1 MYDTNLDVD
10 HYTCGSVDYNNVKR
24 FLAKFRIVTH

>member
-10 HYTCGSVDYNNVKR
+10 HYTSGSVDYNNVKGTQQMDR
-24 FLAKFRIVTH
+24 LA

>member
-10 HYTCGSVDYNNVKR
+10 HYTCGSVNYNIVKGTQQMDR
-24 FLAKFRIVTH
+24 LA